1 MDGVAGNVGTPG
13 STGGSGA
20 DTLPRR
26 SDGEA
31 KRRSKG
37 SLPSPG
43 YRLSQASLEGEK
55 GSFCADSSTM
65 GGRGRR
71 PSIMSSSP
79 RDSLSFRAAGT
90 PTTPVTL
97 PMALPPPAASSSSS
111 THPPPAPR
119 SVGFAT
125 SRATLASTSSTGTG
139 VIVVATGAET
149 TTTACNTT
157 AAGTPEMACQSG
169 LGGFGMGLDGE
180 DYSNSN
186 QSTFIQRQFGAMLQP
201 GVNKFSLRMFG
212 SHKAVALEQERLK
225 SAGAWIIH
233 PYSDFRFYW
242 DLLMLLL
249 MMGNLIIL
257 PVGITFFRD
266 ENTASWIIFN
276 VVSDT
281 LFMVDLVLN
290 FRTGIMKEDSTEILL
305 DPRAIRQKYLK
316 TWFLVDFLS
325 SIPVD
330 YIFLMVDSLDS
341 EVYRTARALRIV
353 RFTKILSLLR
363 LLRLSRLIRYIHQWE
378 EIFHM
383 TYDLASAMVR
393 IVNLIGMMLL
403 LCHWDGCL
411 QFLVPM
417 LQDFPSDCWVSKNL
431 MVNDTWGVQYSYA
444 LFKAMSHMLCIGY
457 GAQAPE
463 GMTDVWLTMLSMI
476 VGATCYAMFIGH
488 ATALI
493 QSLDSSRRQYQ
504 EKYKQVEQY
513 MSFHKLPADLR
524 QKIHEYYE
532 HRFQGKMFDEEN
544 ILGELSEPLKED
556 IVSFNC
562 RSLVANMPLFAN
574 ADPNFV
580 TAVLTKLRFEVFQ
593 PADFIIREG
602 TMGRKMYFIQHGRVS
617 VLTRGNKET
626 KLSDGSYFGEICLLT
641 RGRRTASVRA
651 DTYCR
656 LYSLSVD
663 SFNEVL
669 EEHPMMRRAFETVA
683 VDRLDRI
690 GRKNS
695 MLLRKSSQGGS
706 IGDSIGRGGGRGGG
720 APGAGLAAS
729 GLGSCDSIL
738 VQQIVK
744 HDSMPAMQDTI
755 AAAAAER
762 SGMIGGNGTV
772 SPRPRP
778 VIWAPL
784 VHAPLQTAAATSNVA
799 IALMQQQQQQQ
810 LQQLQQHA
818 LGGGF
823 FLPSPIISP
832 SPSSTFPLSQPRAP
846 VLQPLRPS
854 VSSLIGMMAMGGM
867 SGLSPRGGFP
877 LSPSTMGPP
886 SGVTSPP
893 VAKTPPTSSVPTSVQ
908 QGRTVIYG
916 PRFQA
921 DHPSMPAGSLVTPG
935 PGSPLH
941 KVPPTNPPA
950 PFSGLSD
957 GISCQQGAKEALLR
971 HGVNSYQG
979 LPALGRLTQ
988 EARLLSASQPTL
1000 PHRSWAAVQP
1010 HPPLHRK
1017 ASGGNLLATPFLAGQ
1032 LARGGSAG
1040 MLTNNPPLQLV
1051 TNIPLTAQV
1060 QAIGPIQPA
1069 MPQAI
1074 PANTASVPTPIAA
1087 HIPSTPLLPSSS
1099 PPKQTSLSSAT
1110 PSPTPSSPMPILTQT
1125 PRPKPIPSTLSCSS
1139 SPPSTSPFSTP
1150 RPKPVPTPSPRSSSP
1165 SPSSTPPSS
1174 AVSTPVPLYQPYG
1187 PRSSLTSSSPPSSVL
1202 SSSPPHPQSP
1212 RGKASNTPPSAS
1224 PLSGHSPTL
1233 TPTVSPIPTPTQTT
1247 RTRPSTPTKTL
1258 TPTSSPSPSGPS
1270 FSKSQSTTP
1279 CLQPS
1284 VSGSPRGSAST
1295 KTPKQASPNPIQPS
1309 TPTLTPLST
1318 NSPTKVTFS
1327 VHPVKQ
1333 TSPILSR
1340 SPTSSSSHTTPS
1352 TASSSATSC
1361 STQSSSN
1368 TSSISTTSSTTTT
1381 SHQETSTTAA
1391 SQTAHIPT
1399 SANSTSPK
1407 GGKKD
1412 PQLAVTRTD
1421 SEGLR
1426 HKLPS
1431 NM

>member
-1 MDGVAGNVGTPG
+1 MDGVAGSVGTPG

-43 YRLSQASLEGEK
+43 YRLSQASLEGER

-90 PTTPVTL
+90 PTTPGTL

-111 THPPPAPR
+111 THPAPR

-139 VIVVATGAET
+139 VMVVATGAET

-157 AAGTPEMACQSG
+157 AAGTPDMACQSG

-593 PADFIIREG
+593 PSDFIIREG

-690 GRKNS
+690 G
-695 MLLRKSSQGGS
+695 
-706 IGDSIGRGGGRGGG
+706 
-720 APGAGLAAS
+720 
-729 GLGSCDSIL
+729 
-738 VQQIVK
+738 
-744 HDSMPAMQDTI
+744 
-755 AAAAAER
+755 
-762 SGMIGGNGTV
+762 
-772 SPRPRP
+772 
-778 VIWAPL
+778 
-784 VHAPLQTAAATSNVA
+784 
-799 IALMQQQQQQQ
+799 
-810 LQQLQQHA
+810 
-818 LGGGF
+818 
-823 FLPSPIISP
+823 
-832 SPSSTFPLSQPRAP
+832 
-846 VLQPLRPS
+846 
-854 VSSLIGMMAMGGM
+854 
-867 SGLSPRGGFP
+867 
-877 LSPSTMGPP
+877 
-886 SGVTSPP
+886 
-893 VAKTPPTSSVPTSVQ
+893 
-908 QGRTVIYG
+908 
-916 PRFQA
+916 
-921 DHPSMPAGSLVTPG
+921 
-935 PGSPLH
+935 
-941 KVPPTNPPA
+941 
-950 PFSGLSD
+950 
-957 GISCQQGAKEALLR
+957 
-971 HGVNSYQG
+971 
-979 LPALGRLTQ
+979 
-988 EARLLSASQPTL
+988 
-1000 PHRSWAAVQP
+1000 
-1010 HPPLHRK
+1010 
-1017 ASGGNLLATPFLAGQ
+1017 
-1032 LARGGSAG
+1032 
-1040 MLTNNPPLQLV
+1040 
-1051 TNIPLTAQV
+1051 
-1060 QAIGPIQPA
+1060 PIQPA

-1074 PANTASVPTPIAA
+1074 PANTSSVPTPIAA

-1110 PSPTPSSPMPILTQT
+1110 PSPAPSSPMPILTQT
-1125 PRPKPIPSTLSCSS
+1125 PRPKPIPSTLSCCS
-1139 SPPSTSPFSTP
+1139 SPPSASPFSTP

-1174 AVSTPVPLYQPYG
+1174 AVSTPVPLSQPYG
-1187 PRSSLTSSSPPSSVL
+1187 
-1202 SSSPPHPQSP
+1202 
-1212 RGKASNTPPSAS
+1212 GKASNTPPSAS

-1258 TPTSSPSPSGPS
+1258 TPTSSPSSSGPS

-1295 KTPKQASPNPIQPS
+1295 KTPKQAFPNPVQSS
-1309 TPTLTPLST
+1309 TPTLTP
-1318 NSPTKVTFS
+1318 PTKVTFS

-1361 STQSSSN
+1361 SVQSSSN
-1368 TSSISTTSSTTTT
+1368 TSTTSSTTTT
-1381 SHQETSTTAA
+1381 SHQEISTTAA

-1412 PQLAVTRTD
+1412 PQLAVARTD